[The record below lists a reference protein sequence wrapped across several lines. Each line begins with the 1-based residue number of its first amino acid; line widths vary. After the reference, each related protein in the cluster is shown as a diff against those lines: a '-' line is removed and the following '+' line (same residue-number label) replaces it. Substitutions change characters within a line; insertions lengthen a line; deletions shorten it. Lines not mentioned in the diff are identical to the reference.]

1 MIFEEDG
8 EQVLSADNIFL
19 YSHDLA
25 RLHMAI
31 NLATAENLQF
41 MFLQRLVTESRY
53 GSWCDERGITLTAY
67 ASPEVE

>member
-53 GSWCDERGITLTAY
+53 GS
-67 ASPEVE
+67 